1 MKLSLVAAD
10 FIKAGAGPSIV
21 AAMPKKPS
29 RRLVRIESA
38 EDDVVDSAMCGYEID
53 PLSRRGYC
61 FQLAFMVGLP
71 DRPTVTTSILL
82 PAGVHGRSARQSHCH
97 GLATAS
103 SWPSWSVCQIV
114 SLSHSGYRFHLPFL
128 VCLPD
133 RPTVT
138 AWLLLTASVYGWS
151 AAYPCRRT
159 RHLLVAE
166 SRFVCQTVRRSAGF
180 CFWFRIIRI
189 LTSTL
194 IITNKIAMHF
204 RQRLPS

>member
-1 MKLSLVAAD
+1 MKLSLVVAD

-61 FQLAFMVGLP
+61 FQLAFMVG
-71 DRPTVTTSILL
+71 
-82 PAGVHGRSARQSHCH
+82 
-97 GLATAS
+97 
-103 SWPSWSVCQIV
+103 
-114 SLSHSGYRFHLPFL
+114 
-128 VCLPD
+128 LPD

>member
-1 MKLSLVAAD
+1 
-10 FIKAGAGPSIV
+10 
-21 AAMPKKPS
+21 
-29 RRLVRIESA
+29 
-38 EDDVVDSAMCGYEID
+38 MCGYEID

-61 FQLAFMVGLP
+61 FQLAFMVG
-71 DRPTVTTSILL
+71 
-82 PAGVHGRSARQSHCH
+82 
-97 GLATAS
+97 
-103 SWPSWSVCQIV
+103 
-114 SLSHSGYRFHLPFL
+114 
-128 VCLPD
+128 LPD

-204 RQRLPS
+204 RQRLPSWLLKWHWLRFSIWYKKLRYREEHSESVFSTNLKLICDFLSYLAPFPSYDWLLVKFSLATEECLTLTPSLRVIPVSLKSRFFGLHFSRRKCPCIFKHVYV